1 VQSALFAC
9 VASVAAQRL
18 QRPVLVRAD
27 LLHNAGKS
35 INPAIDIGQVE
46 GGFIQGMDWLTMEEL
61 W

>member
-18 QRPVLVRAD
+18 QRPELVRAD
-27 LLHNAGKS
+27 LLHDAGKS

-46 GGFIQGMDWLTMEEL
+46 GGFIQGMDWLTMKEL